1 MNRPV
6 IWEARETPGKV
17 LVVWEAVW
25 AAQVWRD
32 DEVPEEEGRGRHQVD
47 SPEEEGEEDLK
58 MNRWWSLSSEGGRLY
73 ITASSVR
80 KDRIAEL
87 QMLAWDKM

>member
-1 MNRPV
+1 MTKCHRR
-6 IWEARETPGKV
+6 REEVAIKWIPQRKRGKKTSRV
-17 LVVWEAVW
+17 
-25 AAQVWRD
+25 
-32 DEVPEEEGRGRHQVD
+32 
-47 SPEEEGEEDLK
+47 K

-87 QMLAWDKM
+87 HMLAWDKM